1 MSKSDSATN
10 GELEKRSD
18 TFLTL
23 ADPTQDVRNFKV
35 VDRHD
40 EEIGHVS
47 DLFIDQAE
55 RTIQMLEIRA
65 GGFLG
70 LGERHFLLPISA
82 ITSVTNGEVH
92 VNQTRER
99 IVGAPVYDPALVVA
113 RRRHFGG
120 NTTATTACYRTGAP
134 AIPTPHIRYPKNI
147 RTRTSIRATRAS
159 RAASNG
165 LSPAITLLP
174 HRSAR

>member
-1 MSKSDSATN
+1 MSKSDSTTN
-10 GELEKRSD
+10 SELEKLSD

-55 RTIQMLEIRA
+55 RKIQMLEIRA

-82 ITSVTNGEVH
+82 ITSVANGEVH

-99 IVGAPVYDPALVVA
+99 IVGAPKYDPALVVA
-113 RRRHFGG
+113 
-120 NTTATTACYRTGAP
+120 
-134 AIPTPHIRYPKNI
+134 PTPAFWGQYYGYYGMLPYWGPGYTYPSYPVSQKYTDTNEPSGGQ
-147 RTRTSIRATRAS
+147 REP
-159 RAASNG
+159 N
-165 LSPAITLLP
+165 
-174 HRSAR
+174 HR

>member
-70 LGERHFLLPISA
+70 LGERHFFLTISA
-82 ITSVTNGEVH
+82 ITSVTNG
-92 VNQTRER
+92 
-99 IVGAPVYDPALVVA
+99 GA
-113 RRRHFGG
+113 
-120 NTTATTACYRTGAP
+120 
-134 AIPTPHIRYPKNI
+134 
-147 RTRTSIRATRAS
+147 
-159 RAASNG
+159 
-165 LSPAITLLP
+165 
-174 HRSAR
+174 